1 MGSGGRRRESRGP
14 AVPGHAA
21 FSRAPAALRGVLPD
35 QGLQPQPLARPDEPR
50 SRDGGHAAQGR
61 PREGVSARVDPQLR
75 ARARLLL
82 GARPPPGAVGARGH
96 AADVARGGEVGAA
109 DRRGAAAAARRA
121 HGRAGSQAAHGPAR
135 DHVAA
140 ARGGS
145 AQPAGAEPGQLRR
158 GEGQPVP
165 EAAGPA
171 GAEERREGHE
181 CVDLV
186 EVAEA
191 RDRRGFRPRGLRARA
206 EGDARRHVVR
216 HRDDSRD
223 GRPAS
228 RS

>member
-1 MGSGGRRRESRGP
+1 MGPGGRRRESRGP
-14 AVPGHAA
+14 PVPGHAA
-21 FSRAPAALRGVLPD
+21 LPRAPAALRGVLPG
-35 QGLQPQPLARPDEPR
+35 QGLQPQPLARADEPR
-50 SRDGGHAAQGR
+50 SRDGRHAAQGR
-61 PREGVSARVDPQLR
+61 PREGVPARVDPQLR

-82 GARPPPGAVGARGH
+82 GARPSAGAVGTRGH

-121 HGRAGSQAAHGPAR
+121 IGRAGSQAADGPAR
-135 DHVAA
+135 DRVAA

-145 AQPAGAEPGQLRR
+145 AQPAGSEPGQLRR

-171 GAEERREGHE
+171 GAEGRREGHE
-181 CVDLV
+181 RFYMV

-191 RDRRGFRPRGLRARA
+191 RDRRGLRPRGLRARA

-216 HRDDSRD
+216 HRNDPPRRSA
-223 GRPAS
+223 AS